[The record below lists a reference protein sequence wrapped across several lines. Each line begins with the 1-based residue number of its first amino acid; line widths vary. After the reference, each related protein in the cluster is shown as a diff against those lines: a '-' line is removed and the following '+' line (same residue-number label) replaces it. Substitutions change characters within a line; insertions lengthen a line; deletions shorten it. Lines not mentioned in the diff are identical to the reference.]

1 MKGLFYVFL
10 TFIFL
15 DFIALVNG
23 DICGEGKIIIS
34 GLGKCKLIIDILQN
48 RDLNLKKQNLLY
60 LASNNEGKIE
70 KDGYKLE
77 IYKLNDEKLQSH
89 NIRKS
94 KLYIPN
100 SCLKQMEKPEH
111 FGLDRNKAI
120 VIMVYDANNLNDNN
134 ITDNYFIILHIGSD
148 GTTKYITSKTD
159 DFSFCN
165 QDPILFEDEVNIE
178 DLRYNYNDTTP
189 INVTKILYGRKFRI
203 DLFDRYSDFLSDI
216 CFKFTNEKGND
227 VTLESRV
234 EDYYQNISFC
244 DDRENSHYL
253 SYNYSEDKNTFTYR
267 CAFGFYQDETHKSS
281 YIDKI
286 DIELKSLVAVSNL
299 KVITCYKQFL
309 NLKDI
314 IKNYGG
320 MICILVL
327 IIQIICFLLFCF
339 LGIKPIQEKVKS
351 LLKLGNEIIR
361 RLSRVG
367 IHIDIE
373 KDHDKG
379 KDKPIV
385 QINKKKFNLWGQIV
399 KEIKKLKTLRIKVK
413 NKEIEE
419 IKLNVSNPPKTIN
432 FTSRRNSRNKESEVM
447 NIKIMDLNKEEIFN
461 DKQEDTKRAN
471 NKRSNTCVLREK
483 GDKNSEK
490 SGHTNF
496 SQVSNSSKI
505 KKSIKRIV
513 SDKKSENSQIYEYEG
528 DELNELSFDKAIKY
542 DKRNFCQFYG
552 NILLISHIILNV
564 FFRYNDYNLFTV
576 KLGLLLMT
584 FPINLTFE
592 LFFFT
597 NENIELIYIR
607 SMNDLSIF
615 WESFVD
621 SIYSSIL
628 SNILLIILSFIAD
641 THSMVK
647 DLRKISDI
655 NEAKDKAHCILR
667 CIKIRIFV
675 YYILSFAFLIVFGFY
690 VLSFCAIFENTQV
703 ELIKSSFTSW
713 LISLIYPFII
723 CLITSSFRTLALNF
737 KSKCLYFVQNM
748 LQFL

>member
-1 MKGLFYVFL
+1 MKTILNIFYAFIILFSITL
-10 TFIFL
+10 
-15 DFIALVNG
+15 AEG
-23 DICGEGKIIIS
+23 EICGEGLISIS
-34 GLGKCKLIIDILQN
+34 GLGKCKSIKDILQN
-48 RDLNLKKQNLLY
+48 KDLTLKKQNLIY

-89 NIRKS
+89 NMRKS

-100 SCLKQMEKPEH
+100 SCLEQMEKPEH
-111 FGLDRNKAI
+111 FGLDRNKGI
-120 VIMVYDANNLNDNN
+120 VIMVYDSNNLNDNN
-134 ITDNYFIILHIGSD
+134 ITDNYFIILHVGED

-165 QDPILFEDEVNIE
+165 QDPILFEDEVKIE
-178 DLRYNYNDTTP
+178 YLRYNHSDNTT
-189 INVTKILYGRKFRI
+189 IDIDKILYGRKYGI

-267 CAFGFYQDETHKSS
+267 CAFGFYQNDEHKSS
-281 YIDKI
+281 YLDKI
-286 DIELKSLVAVSNL
+286 DTELKSLVAVSNL

-309 NLKDI
+309 NLKEI

-320 MICILVL
+320 MVCIIVL

-339 LGIKPIQEKVKS
+339 LGIKPIQEKVKN

-361 RLSRVG
+361 RLSKVG
-367 IHIDIE
+367 IHLDIG
-373 KDHDKG
+373 KDHDKE
-379 KDKPIV
+379 KPDE
-385 QINKKKFNLWGQIV
+385 QKNKKKFNLWGQIV
-399 KEIKKLKTLRIKVK
+399 KEIKKLKTLRIKHK
-413 NKEIEE
+413 NKEIKE
-419 IKLNVSNPPKTIN
+419 IKLNVSNPPKNLNMTN
-432 FTSRRNSRNKESEVM
+432 RRRSVNKESEVM
-447 NIKIMDLNKEEIFN
+447 NIKIMDVNKEDIFN
-461 DKQEDTKRAN
+461 DMQEGTKRI
-471 NKRSNTCVLREK
+471 NKRPNTYILRK
-483 GDKNSEK
+483 KTDKISEK
-490 SGHTNF
+490 SGHTNL
-496 SQVSNSSKI
+496 SQVSNSSKV
-505 KKSIKRIV
+505 KKSIKQIV
-513 SDKKSENSQIYEYEG
+513 ADKKSENSQIYEYEG

-597 NENIELIYIR
+597 NESIDLIYVR
-607 SMNDLSIF
+607 SMNDLSSF

-641 THSMVK
+641 THSMVR
-647 DLRKISDI
+647 DLRKISDMD
-655 NEAKDKAHCILR
+655 EAKDKARCTLR

-690 VLSFCAIFENTQV
+690 LLSFCAIFENTQS

-723 CLITSSFRTLALNF
+723 CLITSAFRTFALKCN
-737 KSKCLYFVQNM
+737 SKCLYFVQNM
-748 LQFL
+748 MQFL

>member
-1 MKGLFYVFL
+1 MNKFFCFFL

-15 DFIALVNG
+15 NFLALVNG
-23 DICGEGKIIIS
+23 DICGEGKISIS
-34 GLGKCKLIIDILQN
+34 GLGKCKPIIDILQN
-48 RDLNLKKQNLLY
+48 RDLTLKKDNLLY

-77 IYKLNDEKLQSH
+77 IYKLTDEKLQSH
-89 NIRKS
+89 NMRKS

-100 SCLKQMEKPEH
+100 SCLEQMEKPEH
-111 FGLDRNKAI
+111 FSLDRNKGI
-120 VIMVYDANNLNDNN
+120 VIMVYDANNLNNNN
-134 ITDNYFIILHIGSD
+134 ITDNYFIILHVGED

-165 QDPILFEDEVNIE
+165 QYPILFEDEVKIE
-178 DLRYNYNDTTP
+178 YLRYNHSDNTT
-189 INVTKILYGRKFRI
+189 IDIDKILYGRKYGI

-267 CAFGFYQDETHKSS
+267 CAFGFYQNDEHKSS
-281 YIDKI
+281 YLDKI
-286 DIELKSLVAVSNL
+286 DTELKSLVAVSNL

-309 NLKDI
+309 NLKEI

-320 MICILVL
+320 MVCIIVL

-339 LGIKPIQEKVKS
+339 LGIKPIQEKVKN

-367 IHIDIE
+367 IHLDIG
-373 KDHDKG
+373 KDHDKE
-379 KDKPIV
+379 KPDE
-385 QINKKKFNLWGQIV
+385 QKNKKKFNLWGQIV
-399 KEIKKLKTLRIKVK
+399 KEIKKLKTLRIKHK
-413 NKEIEE
+413 NKEIKE
-419 IKLNVSNPPKTIN
+419 IKLNVSNPPKNLNMTN
-432 FTSRRNSRNKESEVM
+432 RRRSVNKESEVM
-447 NIKIMDLNKEEIFN
+447 NIKIMDVNKEDIFN
-461 DKQEDTKRAN
+461 DMQEGTKRI
-471 NKRSNTCVLREK
+471 NKRPNTYILRK
-483 GDKNSEK
+483 KTDKISEK
-490 SGHTNF
+490 SGHTNL
-496 SQVSNSSKI
+496 SQVSNSSKV
-505 KKSIKRIV
+505 KKSIKQIV
-513 SDKKSENSQIYEYEG
+513 ADKKSENSQIYEYEG

-597 NENIELIYIR
+597 NESIDLIYVR
-607 SMNDLSIF
+607 SMNDLSSF

-641 THSMVK
+641 THSMVR
-647 DLRKISDI
+647 DLRKISDMD
-655 NEAKDKAHCILR
+655 EAKDKARCTLR

-690 VLSFCAIFENTQV
+690 LLSFCAIFENTQS

-723 CLITSSFRTLALNF
+723 CLITSAFRTFALKCN
-737 KSKCLYFVQNM
+737 SKCLYFVQNM
-748 LQFL
+748 MQFL

>member
-1 MKGLFYVFL
+1 MNKFFCFFL

-15 DFIALVNG
+15 NFLALVNG
-23 DICGEGKIIIS
+23 DICGEGKISIS
-34 GLGKCKLIIDILQN
+34 GLGKCKPIIDILQN
-48 RDLNLKKQNLLY
+48 RDLTLKKDNLLY

-77 IYKLNDEKLQSH
+77 IYKLTDEKLQSH
-89 NIRKS
+89 NMRKS

-100 SCLKQMEKPEH
+100 SCLEQMEKPEH
-111 FGLDRNKAI
+111 FSLDRNKGI
-120 VIMVYDANNLNDNN
+120 VIMVYDANNLNNNN
-134 ITDNYFIILHIGSD
+134 ITDNYFIILHVGED

-165 QDPILFEDEVNIE
+165 QDPILFEDEVKIE
-178 DLRYNYNDTTP
+178 YLRYNHSDNTT
-189 INVTKILYGRKFRI
+189 IDIDKILYGRKYGI

-267 CAFGFYQDETHKSS
+267 CAFGFYQNDEHKSS
-281 YIDKI
+281 YLDKI
-286 DIELKSLVAVSNL
+286 DTELKSLVAVSNL

-309 NLKDI
+309 NLKEI

-320 MICILVL
+320 MVCIIVL

-339 LGIKPIQEKVKS
+339 LGIKPIQEKVKN

-367 IHIDIE
+367 IHLDIG
-373 KDHDKG
+373 KDHDKE
-379 KDKPIV
+379 KPDE
-385 QINKKKFNLWGQIV
+385 QKNKKKFNLWGQIV
-399 KEIKKLKTLRIKVK
+399 KEIKKLKTLRIKHK
-413 NKEIEE
+413 NKEIKE
-419 IKLNVSNPPKTIN
+419 IKLNVSNPPKNLNMTN
-432 FTSRRNSRNKESEVM
+432 RRRSVNKESEVM
-447 NIKIMDLNKEEIFN
+447 NIKIMDVNKEDIFN
-461 DKQEDTKRAN
+461 DMQEGTKRI
-471 NKRSNTCVLREK
+471 NKRPNTYILRK
-483 GDKNSEK
+483 KTDKISEK
-490 SGHTNF
+490 SGHTNL
-496 SQVSNSSKI
+496 SQVSNSSKV
-505 KKSIKRIV
+505 KKSIKQIV
-513 SDKKSENSQIYEYEG
+513 ADKKSENSQIYEYEG

-597 NENIELIYIR
+597 NESIDLIYVR
-607 SMNDLSIF
+607 SMNDLSSF

-641 THSMVK
+641 THSMVR
-647 DLRKISDI
+647 DLRKISDMD
-655 NEAKDKAHCILR
+655 EAKDKARCTLR

-690 VLSFCAIFENTQV
+690 LLSFCSIFENTQS

-723 CLITSSFRTLALNF
+723 CLITSAFRTLALKCN
-737 KSKCLYFVQNM
+737 SKCLYFVQNM
-748 LQFL
+748 MQFL